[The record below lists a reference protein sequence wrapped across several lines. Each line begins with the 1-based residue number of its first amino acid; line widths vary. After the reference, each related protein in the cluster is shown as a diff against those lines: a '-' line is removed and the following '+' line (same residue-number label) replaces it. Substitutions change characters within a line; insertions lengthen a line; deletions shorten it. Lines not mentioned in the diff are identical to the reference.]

1 MDTINL
7 ILLTL
12 HNITR
17 WAVLVLA
24 IVVIV
29 RSFLGWFTKK
39 MNQSRDKKLSSAYA
53 GVFDLQILLGAIL
66 FFTRG
71 WGSTLINGG
80 ASVMSTTSVRFFAV
94 EHWSIMIIA
103 LVLAHIGSGQI
114 KKATETGKQY
124 LWAAIWFTLSLLLVL
139 AAIPWPGMAAGR
151 PLLRIF
157 GITF

>member
-12 HNITR
+12 HNLNR

-24 IVVIV
+24 VIVIV
-29 RSFLGWFTKK
+29 RAYRGWFTKK
-39 MNQSRDKKLSSAYA
+39 MNLEKDQKLSSAFA
-53 GVFDLQILLGAIL
+53 GVFDLQLLLGAIL

-80 ASVMSTTSVRFFAV
+80 AAVMSTPSVRFFAV
-94 EHWSIMIIA
+94 EHWSIMLIA
-103 LVLAHIGSGQI
+103 LVFAHIGSSQI

-157 GITF
+157 GFTL